1 MGSLGEVEEPQSN
14 EYVKL
19 ADEPKDVEKGEP
31 LVPSEGEGDGGCES
45 GA

>member
-1 MGSLGEVEEPQSN
+1 MGSLGEEEPGQPN

-19 ADEPKDVEKGEP
+19 AEEPKDVEKGEAP
-31 LVPSEGEGDGGCES
+31 AVEGDGGCES